1 MSEREREK
9 EREREREKRERE
21 RERERVQSM
30 MLSIGKECLAYHSF
44 ALASKHDIPCQK
56 HFFAKKSNKQILR
69 KKKTIFIL
77 QPFVVSRCR
86 Q

>member
-1 MSEREREK
+1 MREREK
-9 EREREREKRERE
+9 KRERERERRERE
-21 RERERVQSM
+21 KERERVQSM

-44 ALASKHDIPCQK
+44 ALANMTSPFQK

>member
-44 ALASKHDIPCQK
+44 ALANMTSPFRNIFCK
-56 HFFAKKSNKQILR
+56 KKSNKQILR
-69 KKKTIFIL
+69 KKTIFIL